1 MGLCSGCT
9 NGARAGENPSI
20 RAEGGEM
27 ASSIAELI
35 SERMDTM
42 PAGERRAAQ
51 TLVANYPLIG
61 LKTVA
66 DFSQHAGVSSPTILR
81 FVARLGFHNY
91 PEFQAALQDEL
102 AAQLQSPLS
111 RTVLEPAPDRGKTS
125 PVLEATLTNIRE
137 TFRHVSERQ
146 MGEIV
151 ARLANPRAK
160 IFLIGGR
167 FSAPVA
173 QYMTAHLTIV
183 RPNVFHLTG
192 QESTW
197 RDRLIDMGKRD
208 VLLIFDIRRYQD
220 SLIRLAEKAHARG
233 VEIVLVTDQWLS
245 PIARFARYVIAG
257 RTAVP
262 SSWDSS
268 AALFV
273 FAEALIGELT
283 RALEAESA
291 RRIRE
296 MEELR

>member
-1 MGLCSGCT
+1 
-9 NGARAGENPSI
+9 
-20 RAEGGEM
+20 M

-137 TFRHVSERQ
+137 TFRHVTERQ

-167 FSAPVA
+167 FTDPVA

>member
-1 MGLCSGCT
+1 
-9 NGARAGENPSI
+9 
-20 RAEGGEM
+20 M

-35 SERMDTM
+35 AERIDTM

-66 DFSQHAGVSSPTILR
+66 DFSQQAGVSSPTILR
-81 FVARLGFHNY
+81 FVSRLGFHNY

-102 AAQLQSPLS
+102 AAQLQSPLI
-111 RTVLEPAPDRGKTS
+111 RTVSEPSPDRGKTS
-125 PVLEATLTNIRE
+125 PVLEATLKNIRD
-137 TFRHVSERQ
+137 TFSHVSEKQ
-146 MGEIV
+146 MGDIV

-160 IFLIGGR
+160 VFLIGGR
-167 FSAPVA
+167 FTDPVA
-173 QYMTAHLTIV
+173 HYMAAHLTIV

-208 VLLIFDIRRYQD
+208 VLLIFDIRRYQE

-233 VEIVLVTDQWLS
+233 VEIVLFTDQWLS
-245 PIARFARYVIAG
+245 PIARFARHVIAG

-273 FAEALIGELT
+273 VAETLIGELT
-283 RALEAESA
+283 RAMEAESA